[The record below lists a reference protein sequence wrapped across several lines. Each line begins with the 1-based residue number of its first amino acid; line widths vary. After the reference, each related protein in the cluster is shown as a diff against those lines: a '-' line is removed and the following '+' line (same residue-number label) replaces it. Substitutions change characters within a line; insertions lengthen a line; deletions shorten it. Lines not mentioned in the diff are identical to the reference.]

1 MRFDDRL
8 NTVLAQ
14 PAANPHDRAVRWRQ
28 LVELLARAGDLTS
41 PVAQQGLAEI
51 ASEADFVDA
60 QVRAA
65 AARAVASPQLPAA
78 LVRIFASDGIAVSA
92 PVLAAVSLSP
102 AEWGAVLDEASP
114 ESVRF
119 IRSLQPDLG
128 EQTASQAANVVE
140 AEIEEIEPEDVDEPS
155 PAAAPIAGVEDT
167 AATESQPD
175 VESEGTAEPISEPEP
190 EPAPGLEAII
200 EPEPLPEPEPEPDP
214 EPEPEPFPE
223 PEAQSIPIVASAPE
237 PPAPTPAPS
246 PAPAPPA
253 APVLPIP
260 SISEVLARI
269 ESLRQERQFAQ
280 PAGRGAL
287 QTSRRQPENPAPLF
301 RWECGP
307 SGEIAW
313 VEGVPRGP
321 LIGRSLANPGEHNG
335 VDPRIQRAFAVRA
348 PFREATLTVGGEGPA
363 SGEWSLSGVPAFEP
377 TDGRFAGYRGVAV
390 RSGESAAEELHE
402 PRERLDENSL
412 RELVHELKTPLN
424 AIIGFA
430 EIIDGQYLG
439 PAAATYRSRAADIV
453 SQARLLLSAIE
464 DLDVTARLRSAAGA
478 ADGATDLNI
487 LLTRLSAD
495 FTEQATRRGARF
507 DLLLS
512 RSPAVSPLDQ
522 NVVERLMR
530 RFISAVI
537 EAAES
542 KERIAVTIDCD
553 VGQCLLSVNRPKAMH
568 ALSDAQLFGREEGAT
583 NALSSG
589 FSLKLARGIAQTA
602 GGDLRASGDRLS
614 LVLPRRSS

>member
-1 MRFDDRL
+1 VRFDDRL

-41 PVAQQGLAEI
+41 PVAQQGLGEI
-51 ASEADFVDA
+51 ASEAQAIDP

-65 AARAVASPQLPAA
+65 AARAVAGPQLPAA
-78 LVRIFASDGIAVSA
+78 LVGAFAADTIAVSA
-92 PVLAAVSLSP
+92 PVLAAASLTP
-102 AEWGAVLDEASP
+102 AEWSGVLEQASP

-119 IRSLQPDLG
+119 VRSLYPDLT
-128 EQTASQAANVVE
+128 EQAAPQAQGIAVDAE
-140 AEIEEIEPEDVDEPS
+140 IAEIEESEVEVSDTS
-155 PAAAPIAGVEDT
+155 PAAEAGSEL
-167 AATESQPD
+167 ELENEPQP
-175 VESEGTAEPISEPEP
+175 EPEP
-190 EPAPGLEAII
+190 EAELEPAAQP
-200 EPEPLPEPEPEPDP
+200 EPERESQPEPEPEP
-214 EPEPEPFPE
+214 EPVI
-223 PEAQSIPIVASAPE
+223 AAPPSP
-237 PPAPTPAPS
+237 PPAAPSPTPAP
-246 PAPAPPA
+246 AM
-253 APVLPIP
+253 PIP

-269 ESLRQERQFAQ
+269 ESLREERQFVRPVSQAAAQ
-280 PAGRGAL
+280 VG
-287 QTSRRQPENPAPLF
+287 RRQPEGPSPLF

-313 VEGVPRGP
+313 VEGVPRGS

-335 VDPRIQRAFAVRA
+335 VDQRIQRAFAVRA
-348 PFREATLTVGGEGPA
+348 PFRDATLTISGEGPT

-377 TDGRFAGYRGVAV
+377 SDGRFAGYRGVAV
-390 RSGESAAEELHE
+390 RSGESAPESHDE
-402 PRERLDENSL
+402 PREKLDENSL

-424 AIIGFA
+424 AILGFA

-439 PAAATYRSRAADIV
+439 PAAATYRSRAAEIV

-464 DLDVTARLRSAAGA
+464 DLDITAKLRAAAGTTNR
-478 ADGATDLNI
+478 ATDLNA
-487 LLTRLSAD
+487 LLSTLTAE
-495 FTEQATRRGARF
+495 FKEQATRRGARF

-512 RSPAVSPLDQ
+512 RTPAVSPLDQ
-522 NVVERLMR
+522 NVIERLMR
-530 RFISAVI
+530 RFISAMI
-537 EAAES
+537 DAAEP

-568 ALSDAQLFGREEGAT
+568 ALSDAQLFGREEGST
-583 NALSSG
+583 GALASG

-614 LVLPRRSS
+614 LVLPRRTS